1 MTRSTTNPH
10 RRGLVLIESHAM
22 LRFFILA
29 ATFAVAIVAPQGSRA
44 ALDFS
49 PPEAISSD
57 LEIVVVE
64 APGCIYCHL
73 FRRDVWPS
81 YETSQ
86 RAKSVPMRFADLNS
100 DDLEQLDLTGPIESV
115 PTALIVRHGAEI
127 GRIPGYVGPESFFHS
142 IDRMLAGT
150 P

>member
-1 MTRSTTNPH
+1 MS
-10 RRGLVLIESHAM
+10 
-22 LRFFILA
+22 RFGMVALFCASFAIL
-29 ATFAVAIVAPQGSRA
+29 APQGSRA

-49 PPEAISSD
+49 SPAGFASG

-86 RAKSVPMRFADLNS
+86 RARSVPMRFLDLNA
-100 DDLEQLDLTGPIESV
+100 EAFATLDLDGPIESV
-115 PTALIVRHGAEI
+115 PTVLVLQRGKEI
-127 GRIPGYVGPESFFHS
+127 GRIPGYVGPEFFFHS
-142 IDRMLAGT
+142 IDRLLAKA